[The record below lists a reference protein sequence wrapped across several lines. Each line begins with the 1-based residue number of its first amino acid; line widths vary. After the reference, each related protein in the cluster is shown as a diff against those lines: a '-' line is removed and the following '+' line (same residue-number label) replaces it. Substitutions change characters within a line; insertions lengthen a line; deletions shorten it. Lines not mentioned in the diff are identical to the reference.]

1 MTSFINNVGATLT
14 DSIIN
19 KGTATN
25 MKNEG
30 GTITNGLQIN
40 GGSIGSTSTK
50 YGLSI
55 NGDTTI

>member
-1 MTSFINNVGATLT
+1 MSSFNNNIGGILS
-14 DSIIN
+14 DSITN

-30 GTITNGLQIN
+30 GIITNGLQID